1 MKDKPVIV
9 VSNCLGF
16 CNCRYDGQVINDKF
30 VKALESYVDYIKVC
44 PEVDIGLGVPRDSV
58 KLVKVNG
65 KAELYQPGQDRY
77 VTKEMDEYSE
87 KLLSSLD
94 QVDGFILKGRSPS
107 CGIKDVKYYQSM
119 VKGASSEK
127 GVGRFAEKV
136 FEKFP
141 FAAIEEE
148 GRLTNMGIREHFLT
162 KLYTNLRFR
171 SIREGKLRDL
181 VDFHTR
187 HKYILMA
194 YSQKE
199 LKAMGKIVANH
210 QNKKYEDLY
219 NEYRD
224 YLGMALEN
232 PPKPTN
238 HVNTLMHIM
247 GYFSDQLSREEKEYL
262 LGSLEKYKK
271 RKAHLGVPVGILRSY
286 AIKYRQE
293 YILSQYI
300 WEPFPEDMLDISDT
314 GK

>member
-1 MKDKPVIV
+1 MSNKPVIV

-44 PEVDIGLGVPRDSV
+44 PEVDIGLGIPRDSV
-58 KLVKVNG
+58 KLVKVDG

-87 KLLSSLD
+87 KILSSLD
-94 QVDGFILKGRSPS
+94 HADGFILKGRSPS

-127 GVGRFAEKV
+127 GIGRFAEKV

-141 FAAIEEE
+141 FSAIEEE
-148 GRLTNMGIREHFLT
+148 GRLTNLALREHFLT
-162 KLYTNLRFR
+162 KLYTNMRFR
-171 SIREGKLRDL
+171 EIKDGKLKDL

-187 HKYILMA
+187 HKYILMS
-194 YSQKE
+194 YNQKE
-199 LKAMGKIVANH
+199 LKSMGKIVANH

-219 NEYRD
+219 GEYKEH
-224 YLGMALEN
+224 LGSAMEQA
-232 PPKPTN
+232 PKFTN
-238 HVNTLMHIM
+238 QLNTLMHIM
-247 GYFSDQLSREEKEYL
+247 GYFSDYLSKDEKEYL
-262 LGSLEKYKK
+262 LKSLDKYRK
-271 RKAHLGVPVGILRSY
+271 RRSHLSVPVGILRGY
-286 AIKYRQE
+286 AIKYKQE
-293 YILSQYI
+293 YILGQYI

>member
-1 MKDKPVIV
+1 MNDRPVVV

-65 KAELYQPGQDRY
+65 KPELYQPGQDRY
-77 VTKEMDEYSE
+77 VTREMDEYSE
-87 KLLSSLD
+87 RLLSSLD

-141 FAAIEEE
+141 YSSIEEE
-148 GRLTNMGIREHFLT
+148 GRLTNMAIREHFLT

-171 SIREGKLRDL
+171 SIRDGKPRDL
-181 VDFHTR
+181 
-187 HKYILMA
+187 
-194 YSQKE
+194 
-199 LKAMGKIVANH
+199 
-210 QNKKYEDLY
+210 
-219 NEYRD
+219 
-224 YLGMALEN
+224 
-232 PPKPTN
+232 
-238 HVNTLMHIM
+238 
-247 GYFSDQLSREEKEYL
+247 
-262 LGSLEKYKK
+262 
-271 RKAHLGVPVGILRSY
+271 
-286 AIKYRQE
+286 
-293 YILSQYI
+293 
-300 WEPFPEDMLDISDT
+300 
-314 GK
+314 

>member
-1 MKDKPVIV
+1 MSNKPVIV

-30 VKALESYVDYIKVC
+30 VKDLESYVEYITVC

-58 KLVKVNG
+58 KLVKVDG

-87 KLLSSLD
+87 KFLSSLD
-94 QVDGFILKGRSPS
+94 HADGFILKGRSPS

-141 FAAIEEE
+141 FSAIEEE
-148 GRLTNMGIREHFLT
+148 GRLTNLAIREHFLT
-162 KLYTNLRFR
+162 KLYTNMRFR
-171 SIREGKLRDL
+171 EIKDGKHKDL

-187 HKYILMA
+187 HKYILMS

-199 LKAMGKIVANH
+199 LKSMGKIVANH

-219 NEYRD
+219 NEYKEH
-224 YLGMALEN
+224 LGSAMEKA
-232 PPKPTN
+232 PKFTN
-238 HVNTLMHIM
+238 QLNTLMHVM
-247 GYFSDQLSREEKEYL
+247 GYFSDYLSKEEKEYL
-262 LGSLEKYKK
+262 LKSLDKYRK
-271 RKAHLGVPVGILRSY
+271 RKIHLSVPVGILRGY
-286 AIKYRQE
+286 AIKYKQE
-293 YILSQYI
+293 YILGQYL